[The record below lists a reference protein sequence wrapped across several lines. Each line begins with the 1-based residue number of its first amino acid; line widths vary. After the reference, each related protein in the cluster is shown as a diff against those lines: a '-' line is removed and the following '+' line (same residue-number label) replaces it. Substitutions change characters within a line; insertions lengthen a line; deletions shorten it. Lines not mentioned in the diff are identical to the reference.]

1 MDMFQL
7 WMVVFP
13 EGTRF
18 NPELKEV
25 IKKSQ
30 EYSRQQGTMII
41 GTTVLG
47 YTLLRTLRCFLY
59 VFLLLLLL
67 FWGCFL
73 LLSFAFFSLMLSHVV
88 ITVF

>member
-1 MDMFQL
+1 M

-30 EYSRQQGTMII
+30 EYSRQQGTMMI

-47 YTLLRTLRCFLY
+47 DTLFKTIRWGFWGY
-59 VFLLLLLL
+59 VLLLLLLL
-67 FWGCFL
+67 F
-73 LLSFAFFSLMLSHVV
+73 SVV
-88 ITVF
+88 LGIF

>member
-1 MDMFQL
+1 M

-30 EYSRQQGTMII
+30 EYSRQQGTMMI
-41 GTTVLG
+41 GTIVLG
-47 YTLLRTLRCFLY
+47 DTLFKTIRW
-59 VFLLLLLL
+59 V
-67 FWGCFL
+67 FWG
-73 LLSFAFFSLMLSHVV
+73 
-88 ITVF
+88 